1 MYLVWIGAALVVM
14 KWLEVSFLSS
24 VDWWW
29 ILAPLAL
36 AFIYFEF
43 LEPMFGFDKKKA
55 HNENDTFKA
64 KRLKEQLKKRPK

>member
-1 MYLVWIGAALVVM
+1 MYLAWIGAALVVL
-14 KWLEVSFLSS
+14 KWLEVRFLND

-29 ILAPLAL
+29 ILAPLVL

-55 HNENDTFKA
+55 HDENDKFKA
-64 KRLKEQLKKRPK
+64 KRLKQQLKKKPK

>member
-55 HNENDTFKA
+55 HNENDAFKT